1 MKSAYEPCAEAGE
14 PEWVRNLN
22 TQNEFE
28 HGGFLFAPP
37 QQQAS
42 TSSTNNS
49 PLKPTSHSSTSCLS
63 FEVRKDWHS
72 ALLLKDATQPPT
84 ISSLF
89 DAQTEAVL
97 DYLFE
102 REQISKATWKPLL
115 WPLSAEIVD
124 TIQVDTQL
132 RPKLINILDYV
143 HIKKLHVNGTPSV
156 EVCVV

>member
-1 MKSAYEPCAEAGE
+1 MKSAYDPCSEDTE
-14 PEWVRNLN
+14 PEWVRNMN
-22 TQNEFE
+22 THNECE
-28 HGGFLFAPP
+28 DGGFLFAPP
-37 QQQAS
+37 QQ
-42 TSSTNNS
+42 TSNMNEQT
-49 PLKPTSHSSTSCLS
+49 LKPTSRSSISCLS

-72 ALLLKDATQPPT
+72 TLLLKDPNQPPT
-84 ISSLF
+84 ISDLF

-124 TIQVDTQL
+124 TIEVDTQL

-143 HIKKLHVNGTPSV
+143 HIKKLHVNGMPSV
-156 EVCVV
+156 EV